1 MLIDDVRK
9 AVETVAADL
18 PIIRR
23 VTLFGSVANGTN
35 TESSDVDLII
45 EFSGP
50 VTLLTIASIKD
61 RLESLL
67 DTDVDIIH
75 GPIRDT
81 DMIEID
87 KEIEIYAA

>member
-35 TESSDVDLII
+35 TENSDVDLII
-45 EFSGP
+45 EFDGN